1 MEPVVRS
8 MDMLEEDDEW
18 RLKTPASLAGMSR
31 RLIKCKALCK
41 CF

>member
-8 MDMLEEDDEW
+8 MDTLEEDDEW
-18 RLKTPASLAGMSR
+18 RLKTAALLAGMRR
-31 RLIKCKALCK
+31 RLIKCK